1 MTEDKRQHP
10 RVNLR
15 LPVRW
20 VGISGRQETR
30 IDDISLSG
38 CFVNTG
44 GRVELTEEVDIEIE
58 LPNGEWLPL
67 TGRVASFQPGIGFG
81 LQFNS
86 LSDDEKAALLQ
97 LIETSG

>member
-1 MTEDKRQHP
+1 MTEDKRHNA

-20 VGISGRQETR
+20 DGISGRQETR

-44 GRVELTEEVDIEIE
+44 GRVEIAEEVDIEIE
-58 LPNGEWLPL
+58 LPNGDWLPL
-67 TGRVASFQPGIGFG
+67 TGIVASFQPGIGFG

-86 LSDDEKAALLQ
+86 LSDEENASLLQ
-97 LIETSG
+97 LIETSD